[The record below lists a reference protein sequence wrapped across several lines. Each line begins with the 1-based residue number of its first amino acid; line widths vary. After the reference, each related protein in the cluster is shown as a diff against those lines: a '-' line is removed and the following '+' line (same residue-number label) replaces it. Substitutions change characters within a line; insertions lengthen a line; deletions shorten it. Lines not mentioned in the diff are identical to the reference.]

1 MKVSRQQV
9 ETNRRRILDAAGHLF
24 REKGFEAVTVAEVMK
39 AAGLTHGG
47 FYGHFK
53 SKDDLIAQTLAHLLS
68 GTIPAQADLAS
79 YAKAYL
85 TPARRDDLAH
95 GCPMAGLASESSRQS
110 PEARDAMAE
119 GLRRQI
125 KLLSRNAPGDTV
137 EEKRQAATGS
147 WAAMVGAMILS
158 RLSNDPALADEV
170 LADTSAWIGA
180 RSGG

>member
-1 MKVSRQQV
+1 MKVSREQV
-9 ETNRRRILDAAGHLF
+9 ETNRRRILEAAGRLF
-24 REKGFEAVTVAEVMK
+24 REKGFEAVTVAEIMK

-68 GTIPAQADLAS
+68 STPAAEADLAS

-95 GCPMAGLASESSRQS
+95 GCPMAGLASESIRQT
-110 PEARDAMAE
+110 PEARDVMAE

-125 KLLSRNAPGDTV
+125 GRLSRHAPGAT
-137 EEKRQAATGS
+137 EAEKRQAATAS

-158 RLSNDPALADEV
+158 RLSDDPQLADEV
-170 LADTSAWIGA
+170 LADTSAWIDAHAGN
-180 RSGG
+180 